1 MFQFENQLAKL
12 KHEVLTRVAVLAKQN
27 NLTRE
32 EIEKIPYEMI
42 QGDIPKYRDNVQ
54 HERNDGFRESKTC
67 RRLSSKWKI

>member
-32 EIEKIPYEMI
+32 EIEKFHM
-42 QGDIPKYRDNVQ
+42 K
-54 HERNDGFRESKTC
+54 
-67 RRLSSKWKI
+67 